1 MTDYARMMGR
11 RTVSQERSAEEALE
25 QIAAETRVCTLC
37 ALHVGAR
44 NAVPGIGNPHAE
56 VMLIG
61 EAPSAY
67 DDRSGRP
74 FSGPSGAF
82 LDELLS
88 RAGLSRAEVYLTNVV
103 KHRVPPQAT
112 LEAQEVSACAGYLTR
127 EIAAV
132 NPLVIVTLG
141 RAALVRFFPRG
152 RVTRLHGQAHVIA
165 GRVVLPMYNPA
176 AALHQ
181 EDLRETVVGDFTR
194 ALPAAIS
201 EARRLAAAGQ
211 LGAAAP
217 ANDDQ
222 GPAPQQMS
230 LF

>member
-1 MTDYARMMGR
+1 MSEQ
-11 RTVSQERSAEEALE
+11 VSPEEALA

-44 NAVPGIGNPHAE
+44 NAVPGIGDPRAE

-82 LDELLS
+82 LDELLAH
-88 RAGLSRAEVYLTNVV
+88 AGLSRAQVYLTNVV
-103 KHRVPPQAT
+103 KHRVPQGAT

-127 EIAAV
+127 EIDAV

-141 RAALVRFFPRG
+141 RAALERFIPRA
-152 RVTRLHGQAHVIA
+152 RVTRIHGQARVAA
-165 GRVVLPMYNPA
+165 GRVILPMYNPA

-181 EDLRETVVGDFTR
+181 EDLRETVVGDFAR
-194 ALPAAIS
+194 ALPAALA
-201 EARRLAAAGQ
+201 EARRLAAEGRLNSSSMSKAGEEP
-211 LGAAAP
+211 G
-217 ANDDQ
+217 
-222 GPAPQQMS
+222 PQQMS

>member
-1 MTDYARMMGR
+1 MAENM
-11 RTVSQERSAEEALE
+11 SPEEALA
-25 QIAAETRVCTLC
+25 QVAAETHTCTLC

-44 NAVPGIGNPHAE
+44 NAVPGIGNPHSE

-74 FSGPSGAF
+74 FSGPSGVF
-82 LDELLS
+82 LDELLAH
-88 RAGLSRAEVYLTNVV
+88 AGLSRAEVYLTNIV
-103 KHRVPPQAT
+103 KHRVPPQAV

-141 RAALVRFFPRG
+141 RAALERFIPRA
-152 RVTRLHGQAHVIA
+152 RVTRVHGQARVAA
-165 GRVVLPMYNPA
+165 GRVILPMYNPA
-176 AALHQ
+176 AALHK
-181 EDLRETVVGDFTR
+181 EELRETVVGDFAR
-194 ALPAAIS
+194 ALPAALA

-211 LGAAAP
+211 LTPPSASVET
-217 ANDDQ
+217 DQ
-222 GPAPQQMS
+222 GPTPQQMS